1 MSSSGSFRGVFPFGS
16 RHEIEGVGIPPA
28 EQVRVMLSSRIP
40 VTGFSSNVMFGS
52 TRRTREKEEKVNKE
66 KGSQIKTT

>member
-16 RHEIEGVGIPPA
+16 RHEIEGAGIPPA

-52 TRRTREKEEKVNKE
+52 TRRTREEEKVNKE

>member
-16 RHEIEGVGIPPA
+16 RHEIEGAGIPPA

-40 VTGFSSNVMFGS
+40 MTGFSSNVMFGS
-52 TRRTREKEEKVNKE
+52 TRRTREKEEEKE
-66 KGSQIKTT
+66 NRRKRITN